1 MARSD
6 RLLPCLLLG
15 IGTPLAPS
23 NRLYAH
29 FVKSRG
35 RDPCATAFWV
45 AAVMLWNT
53 MRPDFLYG
61 TYPVHEGSCYI
72 RRLR

>member
-6 RLLPCLLLG
+6 RLPPCLLLG

-53 MRPDFLYG
+53 MRRDFLYG
-61 TYPVHEGSCYI
+61 ANPVHEGFRST
-72 RRLR
+72 RPLR